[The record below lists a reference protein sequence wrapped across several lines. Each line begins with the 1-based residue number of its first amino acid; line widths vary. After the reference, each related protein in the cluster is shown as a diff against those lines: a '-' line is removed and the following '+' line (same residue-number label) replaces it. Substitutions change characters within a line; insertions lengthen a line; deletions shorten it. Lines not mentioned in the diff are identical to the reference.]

1 MAYYVRHLL
10 RKKSAPQWKVQ
21 YVSYK
26 KSDQREGIS
35 AEMPKRTWDI
45 PKDRWRVLGFHHWMS
60 LREAQARTRQLNAQL
75 QLKRQEECLK
85 KARERER
92 DFRLRHEASLPDEF
106 VCEFEA
112 RFVLPRG
119 ILSPEQRRRCTK
131 RRYTIWHAAE
141 RMITTLGIDPSE
153 WFYHINE
160 IYDYFVE
167 RRLSLGYVQAIL
179 NMANLWG
186 YFISRMLCK
195 PFLPV
200 PRPRG
205 YERQRFIE
213 SFYQKESLRRGPSQP
228 ITPDHIMNLKDKLNS
243 KNLNWLH
250 VSAWFGLR
258 PQEIDSLKQPCRW
271 KVEILPTGRKVLWV
285 YQTKIIALPPED
297 RWKPIP
303 VVCDEQNFALK
314 IIQDGNHKRP
324 LLKTI
329 HQHLGRE
336 YGLYGGR
343 KGFVDLMLSKG
354 HSIENIS
361 IWMGHSSLD
370 RTWRSYK
377 NKRVWH
383 LD

>member
-1 MAYYVRHLL
+1 MGYYVRYLC
-10 RKKSAPQWKVQ
+10 RKKNAPQWKVQ

-26 KSDQREGIS
+26 KSDLREECS

-45 PKDRWRVLGFHHWMS
+45 PKDRWRVLGFHQGMN
-60 LREAQARTRQLNAQL
+60 LNEAQVRTRQLNAQL
-75 QLKRQEECLK
+75 QLRRQEERLK
-85 KARERER
+85 KVREKENA
-92 DFRLRHEASLPDEF
+92 FRLRHEANLPEEF
-106 VCEFEA
+106 ACEFET
-112 RFVLPRG
+112 RFVIPRG
-119 ILSPEQRRRCTK
+119 ILSPEERRRCTK
-131 RRYTIWHAAE
+131 RHYTIWHATE
-141 RMITTLGIDPSE
+141 RMITTVGVDPSE
-153 WFYHINE
+153 WFYHIND

-167 RRLSLGYVQAIL
+167 RRLSLGYAQAIL
-179 NMANLWG
+179 SMANLWG
-186 YFISRMLCK
+186 YFISRKLCK

-205 YERQRFIE
+205 YERQRLLE

-228 ITPDHIMNLKDKLNS
+228 ITPDHLRNLGDALNS
-243 KNLNWLH
+243 KNLNWLN
-250 VSAWFGLR
+250 VSVWFGLR

-271 KVEILPTGRKVLWV
+271 RVETLPTGRKVLWV

-303 VVCDEQNFALK
+303 IVCDEQNFALK

-324 LLKTI
+324 LSKTI
-329 HQHLGRE
+329 HQYLGRE

-361 IWMGHSSLD
+361 IWMGHSSLN

-377 NKRVWH
+377 NKKVWH